1 MATDKVLVWGWVDRN
16 IKEMAQSLAK
26 IQGISLSEYIRQL
39 IIADL
44 EKRNFITTKF
54 KEVIKE

>member
-1 MATDKVLVWGWVDRN
+1 MTTDKVLVWGCVDRN
-16 IKEMAQSLAK
+16 IKEMAQRLAK